1 MNNNMYDVII
11 LGGGPAGV
19 AAGVYASRKRLSSLL
34 LTKEIGGQSINSGS
48 IENFIGFE
56 KLSGM
61 EFSDVL
67 EKHLRAQGH
76 ITIKTGVEVVNV
88 SEGDNCVVLTD
99 KQGNEYRSRYLLL
112 ALGSQ
117 YKRLEAPGEREFEGK
132 GVFYCSICD
141 APLMKDKDVVVVGG
155 GNSAFEAIIDLL
167 PYAKT
172 IHVFQR
178 SGAIKADP
186 VYQERI
192 AKYEHVHIHLNR
204 EVKTFEGETFLSS
217 VTWKD
222 SLSGEEGRLA
232 VGGAFIAIGY
242 IPNTPL
248 VSKLVTLTEKQTVKV
263 DRKTFQTSH
272 PRIWAAGDIT
282 DELYHQINTAMG
294 DGVNAILNIYDR
306 VKMEEK

>member
-1 MNNNMYDVII
+1 MNNNVYDVII
-11 LGGGPAGV
+11 VGGGPAGV
-19 AAGVYASRKRLSSLL
+19 AAGIYASRKRLSSLL
-34 LTKEIGGQSINSGS
+34 LTKEIGGQSLNSGS

-61 EFSDVL
+61 EFSEVL
-67 EKHLRAQGH
+67 QNHLRAQDH
-76 ITIKTGVEVVNV
+76 ITVETGVEVVSV
-88 SEGDNCVVLTD
+88 SEEDNCVVVVD
-99 KQGNEYRSRYLLL
+99 GQGKEYRSKYLLL

-117 YKRLEAPGEREFEGK
+117 YKRLETPGEREFEGK

-141 APLMKDKDVVVVGG
+141 APLMKDKDVVVIGG

-167 PYAKT
+167 PYAKN

-178 SGAIKADP
+178 SGVLRADA

-192 AKYEHVHIHLNR
+192 AKHENVHIHLNR
-204 EVKTFEGETFLSS
+204 EVKTFEGEAFLSG

-222 SLSGEEGRLA
+222 TLTEEEGELPVA
-232 VGGAFIAIGY
+232 GAFVAIGY
-242 IPNTPL
+242 IPNTSL
-248 VSKLVTLTEKQTVKV
+248 VSDLVDLTEKNTIKV

-294 DGVNAILNIYDR
+294 DGVNAILNIYDK
-306 VKMEEK
+306 VKMEDV

>member
-1 MNNNMYDVII
+1 MNNTMYDVII
-11 LGGGPAGV
+11 VGGGPAGI

-61 EFSDVL
+61 EFSEIL
-67 EKHLRAQGH
+67 EKHIRAQDH
-76 ITIKTGVEVVNV
+76 ITVKTGVEVVSV
-88 SEGDNCVVLTD
+88 SEEDNCVVVVD
-99 KQGNEYRSRYLLL
+99 KQGNEYRSKYLLL

-141 APLMKDKDVVVVGG
+141 APLMKDKDVVVIGG

-167 PYAKT
+167 PYANH

-178 SGAIKADP
+178 SNVLRADP
-186 VYQERI
+186 VYQERVRQ
-192 AKYEHVHIHLNR
+192 HDNVTIHLNR
-204 EVKTFEGETFLSS
+204 EVTEFVGETLLSK
-217 VTWKD
+217 VAWKD
-222 SLSGEEGRLA
+222 TKTGETG
-232 VGGAFIAIGY
+232 VMNVSGAFVAIGY
-242 IPNTPL
+242 IPNTSL
-248 VSKLVTLTEKQTVKV
+248 VSDLVDLTEKNTIKV

-294 DGVNAILNIYDR
+294 DGVNAVLNIYDK
-306 VKMEEK
+306 VKMEKR